1 MFILEEILISEPNF
15 KCGNKIWFFYN
26 LKSISYC
33 LKTFVQVHHYGN
45 RYEAS
50 CLRKS
55 IKQLAKGGPMREF
68 GANRLSAPRY
78 QLVERYV
85 GFGKMIEKE
94 KIVQTTRK
102 KFGYGVLWVVRPQRE
117 RPRPAH
123 YTILSIICQ

>member
-1 MFILEEILISEPNF
+1 MQYF
-15 KCGNKIWFFYN
+15 
-26 LKSISYC
+26 
-33 LKTFVQVHHYGN
+33 GN
-45 RYEAS
+45 RYETF
-50 CLRKS
+50 CLHKS
-55 IKQLAKGGPMREF
+55 IKQLAKGGLYRES

-78 QLVERYV
+78 QLAERYV

-123 YTILSIICQ
+123 YTIDYLGLSIVKLYKKKEEDFNLLPFQHLLFQQIAQ